1 VVNPDA
7 GPMWTGDGRDVLA
20 KALPDA
26 TIVKLVEGD
35 DLTELCER
43 AADDGATVLGMAG
56 GDGSQAT
63 EALADVHRQ
72 RRVRA
77 TGFVPSRRARLD
89 DDRLDV
95 RLVDGTRPYARTRLL
110 FAVLTG
116 TLRTNNAYEE
126 FRTERLEVRALG
138 PPVAPRR

>member
-1 VVNPDA
+1 MFIGNGEYEP
-7 GPMWTGDGRDVLA
+7 R
-20 KALPDA
+20 
-26 TIVKLVEGD
+26 
-35 DLTELCER
+35 
-43 AADDGATVLGMAG
+43 
-56 GDGSQAT
+56 
-63 EALADVHRQ
+63 
-72 RRVRA
+72 
-77 TGFVPSRRARLD
+77 GFVPSRRARLD

-116 TLRTNNAYEE
+116 TFRTNNAYEE